1 MQFSDSKNEGRQPVG
16 VGILEAGHRA
26 GLAGNGANNEFD
38 YEYVLA
44 RIGFGKAQ
52 WLLLL
57 ISGLLTLCSMA
68 TQTSVGIMAIASQCE
83 FGMSQAEK
91 GIMMAACVTGIFLST
106 YFWGYASD
114 AFGRRSVLFYG
125 TLATNLLQLISMF
138 ITNIWAF
145 NVVNLLMGVSL
156 GGVSAAIY
164 AYLSEFNTDKHR
176 AVVIN
181 YSTMFVSIAAIYM
194 PAICWLILSADW
206 SLHFSDSFIFRPWRL
221 IILSNLLPGLIA
233 ALFLYPFPESPKL
246 LLAQDREYEA
256 IAALEWIC
264 KFNRGRSLA
273 SVFGSDADFKLKPE
287 QIADDDLRSG
297 SGGICGILVNIWRAT
312 VPLFQKP
319 HCVNFILSI
328 FAVFGMFLTS
338 AGMQIWYPEIVNRS
352 SGDNAGN
359 SSSVCDILEASFEKQ
374 RFNVTTVDAEICD
387 DSISTKTYIDNMIV
401 GCAFLVGFIIQGALL
416 NPLGRKNVLLAALA
430 IGTVSGILLHFVV
443 NAQVVLVLFCL
454 YILMPGLSIS
464 IMCGAMV
471 DLVPTHLRGKAVSIG
486 LAMGRLGVIVAS
498 NMIGVMLEPY
508 CHTTFVILTASILIC
523 AFLVHFLP
531 I

>member
-374 RFNVTTVDAEICD
+374 RFNVTTVDAEVSRDIL
-387 DSISTKTYIDNMIV
+387 S
-401 GCAFLVGFIIQGALL
+401 
-416 NPLGRKNVLLAALA
+416 VLR
-430 IGTVSGILLHFVV
+430 
-443 NAQVVLVLFCL
+443 
-454 YILMPGLSIS
+454 
-464 IMCGAMV
+464 
-471 DLVPTHLRGKAVSIG
+471 D
-486 LAMGRLGVIVAS
+486 
-498 NMIGVMLEPY
+498 
-508 CHTTFVILTASILIC
+508 
-523 AFLVHFLP
+523 
-531 I
+531 

>member
-1 MQFSDSKNEGRQPVG
+1 MQFSDSKNEGRQPIG
-16 VGILEAGHRA
+16 VGILEAGSGA
-26 GLAGNGANNEFD
+26 GIAGVGSSNEFD
-38 YEYVLA
+38 YESVLA
-44 RIGFGKAQ
+44 RIGFGKSQ
-52 WLLLL
+52 WILLL

-83 FGMSQAEK
+83 FGMSQGEK

-106 YFWGYASD
+106 YFWGYVSD

-125 TLATNLLQLISMF
+125 TIATNLLQLISMF
-138 ITNIWAF
+138 ITNIWVF
-145 NVVNLLMGVSL
+145 NIVNLLMGVSL

-194 PAICWLILSADW
+194 PATCWLVLSADW
-206 SLHFSDSFIFRPWRL
+206 TLHITDSFVFRPWRL
-221 IILSNLLPGLIA
+221 IILLNLLPGLIGA
-233 ALFLYPFPESPKL
+233 AMLYPFPESPKL
-246 LLAQDREYEA
+246 LLAQDKEYEA
-256 IAALEWIC
+256 VAALEWIC
-264 KFNRGRSLA
+264 KINRGRSLA
-273 SVFGSDADFKLKPE
+273 SVFGNDTDFKLKAE

-297 SGGICGILVNIWRAT
+297 GGGVCGILVSIWRAT
-312 VPLFQKP
+312 VPLFHKP
-319 HCVNFILSI
+319 HCTNFILSI
-328 FAVFGMFLTS
+328 VSVFGMFLTS

-352 SGDNAGN
+352 SGDNVG
-359 SSSVCDILEASFEKQ
+359 SSSVCEILEASFEKQ
-374 RFNVTTVDAEICD
+374 RLNVTIVDAEICD
-387 DSISTKTYIDNMIV
+387 DSITTKTYIDNMIV
-401 GCAFLVGFIIQGALL
+401 GCAFLVGFVIQGALL
-416 NPLGRKNVLLAALA
+416 NPLGRKNVLLAALG
-430 IGTVSGILLHFVV
+430 IGTLSGILLHFVA

-508 CHTTFVILTASILIC
+508 CNTTFAILTASILIC
-523 AFLVHFLP
+523 GFLVHFLP

>member
-1 MQFSDSKNEGRQPVG
+1 MQFSDSKNEGRQPIA
-16 VGILEAGHRA
+16 VGILEAGNRA
-26 GLAGNGANNEFD
+26 GIAGVGASNELE
-38 YEYVLA
+38 YEFVLA
-44 RIGFGKAQ
+44 RIGFGKTQ
-52 WLLLL
+52 WILLF
-57 ISGLLTLCSMA
+57 ISGLLTLGSMA

-83 FGMSQAEK
+83 FGMSQGEK

-114 AFGRRSVLFYG
+114 AIGRRSVLFYG
-125 TLATNLLQLISMF
+125 MLATNLLQLISMF

-164 AYLSEFNTDKHR
+164 AYLGEFNTDKHR

-194 PAICWLILSADW
+194 PATCWLVLSADW
-206 SLHFSDSFIFRPWRL
+206 SLHISDSFVFRPWRL
-221 IILSNLLPGLIA
+221 IILFNLLPGLIG
-233 ALFLYPFPESPKL
+233 ALLLYPFPESPKL
-246 LLAQDREYEA
+246 LLAQDKEYEA

-264 KFNRGRSLA
+264 KFNCGRSLG
-273 SVFGSDADFKLKPE
+273 SVLENDTDFKLKPE
-287 QIADDDLRSG
+287 QIGDDDLRSG
-297 SGGICGILVNIWRAT
+297 GGGVCGILVSIWRAT
-312 VPLFQKP
+312 VPLFHKP
-319 HCVNFILSI
+319 HCINFILSI
-328 FAVFGMFLTS
+328 VSVFGMFLTS

-352 SGDNAGN
+352 SGENAGN
-359 SSSVCDILEASFEKQ
+359 SSSVCEILEASFEKQ
-374 RFNVTTVDAEICD
+374 RLNATTVDAEICD
-387 DSISTKTYIDNMIV
+387 DSITTKTYVDNMIV
-401 GCAFLVGFIIQGALL
+401 GCAFLVGFAIQGALL

-430 IGTVSGILLHFVV
+430 IGTLSGILLHFVV
-443 NAQVVLVLFCL
+443 NTQVVLVLFCL

-471 DLVPTHLRGKAVSIG
+471 DLVPTHLRAKAVSVG
-486 LAMGRLGVIVAS
+486 LSMGRLGVIVAS

-508 CHTTFVILTASILIC
+508 CNTTFAILTASILIC
-523 AFLVHFLP
+523 GFLVHFLP

>member
-1 MQFSDSKNEGRQPVG
+1 MVTIAHLR
-16 VGILEAGHRA
+16 
-26 GLAGNGANNEFD
+26 
-38 YEYVLA
+38 
-44 RIGFGKAQ
+44 
-52 WLLLL
+52 
-57 ISGLLTLCSMA
+57 LLTLCSMA

-125 TLATNLLQLISMF
+125 IVVTNLLQFISMF
-138 ITNIWAF
+138 ITNIWVF
-145 NVVNLLMGVSL
+145 NIVNLFMGISL

-194 PAICWLILSADW
+194 PATCWLVLSADW
-206 SLHFSDSFIFRPWRL
+206 SLHISDSFIFRPWRL
-221 IILSNLLPGLIA
+221 IILLNLIPGLIGA
-233 ALFLYPFPESPKL
+233 VMLYPFPESPKL
-246 LLAQDREYEA
+246 LLAQDKEFEA
-256 IAALEWIC
+256 FAALEWIC
-264 KFNRGRSLA
+264 KFNRGRSIA
-273 SVFGSDADFKLKPE
+273 SVFGNDADFKLKPE
-287 QIADDDLRSG
+287 QIGDDNLRSA
-297 SGGICGILVNIWRAT
+297 GGICGVLVNIWRAT
-312 VPLFQKP
+312 VPLFHKP
-319 HCVNFILSI
+319 HCVNFLLSI
-328 FAVFGMFLTS
+328 VSVFGMFLTA

-359 SSSVCDILEASFEKQ
+359 SSLVCEILEASFEKQ
-374 RFNVTTVDAEICD
+374 RLNVTSVDMEICD
-387 DSISTKTYIDNMIV
+387 DSITAKTYIDNMIV
-401 GCAFLVGFIIQGALL
+401 GCAFLLGFAIQGALL

-430 IGTVSGILLHFVV
+430 IGTLSGILLHFVT
-443 NAQVVLVLFCL
+443 NTQVVLVLFCL

-471 DLVPTHLRGKAVSIG
+471 DLVPTQLRGKAVSIG

-498 NMIGVMLEPY
+498 NLIGVMLEPY
-508 CHTTFVILTASILIC
+508 CNTTFAILTASILIC
-523 AFLVHFLP
+523 GFLVHFLP

>member
-1 MQFSDSKNEGRQPVG
+1 MQFSDSKNEGRQPIG
-16 VGILEAGHRA
+16 VGISEAANRA
-26 GLAGNGANNEFD
+26 ALAGVGAFNEFD

-125 TLATNLLQLISMF
+125 IVVTNLLQFVSMF

-145 NVVNLLMGVSL
+145 NLVNLFMGISL

-181 YSTMFVSIAAIYM
+181 YSTMFVSVAAIYM
-194 PAICWLILSADW
+194 PATCWLVLSADW
-206 SLHFSDSFIFRPWRL
+206 SLHISDSFIFRPWRL
-221 IILSNLLPGLIA
+221 IILLNLIPGLIGA
-233 ALFLYPFPESPKL
+233 VMLYPFPESPKL
-246 LLAQDREYEA
+246 LLAQDKEYEA
-256 IAALEWIC
+256 LAALEWIC
-264 KFNRGRSLA
+264 KFNRGRSIA
-273 SVFGSDADFKLKPE
+273 SVFGNDADFKLKPE
-287 QIADDDLRSG
+287 QIGDDNLRSV
-297 SGGICGILVNIWRAT
+297 GGICGVLVNIWRAT
-312 VPLFQKP
+312 VPLFHKP
-319 HCVNFILSI
+319 HCVNFLLSI
-328 FAVFGMFLTS
+328 VSVFGMFLTS

-359 SSSVCDILEASFEKQ
+359 SSLVCDILEASFEKQ
-374 RFNVTTVDAEICD
+374 RLNVTTVDMEICD
-387 DSISTKTYIDNMIV
+387 DSITAKTYIDNMIV
-401 GCAFLVGFIIQGALL
+401 GCAFLVGFAIQGALL

-430 IGTVSGILLHFVV
+430 IGTLSGILLHFVT

-471 DLVPTHLRGKAVSIG
+471 DLVPTQLRGKAVSIG

-498 NMIGVMLEPY
+498 NLIGVMLEPY
-508 CHTTFVILTASILIC
+508 CNATFAILTASILIC
-523 AFLVHFLP
+523 GFLVHFLP